1 MLNGLLADKA
11 TWYPFLFDTAL
22 NAARS
27 AAIWL
32 TLALV
37 IAFVAGVFITKNSR
51 KFLKISLIAAIV
63 YSCAVAVTLFSLK
76 FAEDKA
82 GGEFVARLFVPLTV
96 LIVAIAASGV
106 MLVVKRTRLT
116 CVLAGI
122 LVGASLIVTLV
133 FMGIHF
139 ASGDGADM
147 NWITNDDVNSVGL
160 YVSAVLLTAAVIV
173 AAFLLDRGNKGFDT
187 KSIAYAAVCIAMSFA
202 LSYLRVVK
210 MPQGGSI
217 TIASLLPLMIYSYM
231 FGTKKGVFAG
241 MIYGLLQAVQDPYII
256 HPAQFFLD
264 YPIAFA
270 CIGLAGAFARVKAL
284 DNIPQLQF
292 ALGAVVAGLARF
304 LMHYLSG
311 VFAFGAFA
319 GEQSP
324 YLYSFVYQAGY
335 VLPDIAIVIVVGV
348 LVFSSKSFVRM
359 MRKYN
364 AKAAENEQQTEN

>member
-1 MLNGLLADKA
+1 MNALLADKV

-27 AAIWL
+27 VAIWL
-32 TLALV
+32 TLAL
-37 IAFVAGVFITKNSR
+37 IAAFIAGFFAVKEE
-51 KFLKISLIAAIV
+51 KKPQFLKISFITAIV
-63 YSCAVAVTLFSLK
+63 YACAVAVTLFSLK
-76 FAEDKA
+76 FTEDKA
-82 GGEFVARLFVPLTV
+82 GGEFVARLFIPLTV

-106 MLVVKRTRLT
+106 MLVIKRTRLT
-116 CVLAGI
+116 FVLAGI
-122 LVGASLIVTLV
+122 SVGASLIVTLV

-147 NWITNDDVNSVGL
+147 NWITNEDVNSVGL
-160 YVSAVLLTAAVIV
+160 YVSAIVVTAAVLV
-173 AAFLLDRGNKGFDT
+173 AAFLLDKGEKGFDT
-187 KSIAYAAVCIAMSFA
+187 RSIAYAAVCVAMSFA

-210 MPQGGSI
+210 MPQGGSV

-270 CIGLAGAFARVKAL
+270 CIGLAGAFAHVKAL
-284 DNIPQLQF
+284 ENVPQLQF
-292 ALGAVVAGLARF
+292 ALGALVAGLCRF

-324 YLYSFVYQAGY
+324 YLYSFIYQAGY
-335 VLPDIAIVIVVGV
+335 VLPDIAIVIVVGIF
-348 LVFSSKSFVRM
+348 VFSSKSFVGM
-359 MRKYN
+359 IRKN
-364 AKAAENEQQTEN
+364 NGETAENKR